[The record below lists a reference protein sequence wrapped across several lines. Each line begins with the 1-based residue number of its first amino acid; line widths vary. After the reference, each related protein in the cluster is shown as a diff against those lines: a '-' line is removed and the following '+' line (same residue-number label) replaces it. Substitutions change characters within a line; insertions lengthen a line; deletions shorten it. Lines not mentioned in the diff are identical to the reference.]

1 MESNLVM
8 TIILGIIS
16 PVVTAVIGLIAYKM
30 IKKQFAF
37 AQRQHQVQ
45 GLLDAFKILDTDE
58 HRNSRSR
65 VYALYFEYLDTKQI
79 KSFKGSKDVERVR
92 GDFDVIGILVKTEN
106 IHKNDFLEMYGALA
120 YKCWH
125 CLKADIENER
135 DSRNFPKFM
144 YYFQWLANASH
155 NYWLQNNDVDLSM
168 IKLYHPD
175 DPTRWVDFSTK

>member
-8 TIILGIIS
+8 AIILGIIS

-30 IKKQFAF
+30 IKKQFAS
-37 AQRQHQVQ
+37 AQTQHQVQ

-58 HRNSRSR
+58 HRNSRSM
-65 VYALYFEYLDTKQI
+65 VYALYFEYLDTKQL
-79 KSFKGSKDVERVR
+79 KSFKGSKDVESVR
-92 GDFDVIGILVKTEN
+92 GAFDVMGILVKTEN
-106 IHKNDFLEMYGALA
+106 IHKNDFLEMYGVLA
-120 YKCWH
+120 YRCWQ

-155 NYWLQNNDVDLSM
+155 NYWFQNNDVDLSR

-175 DPTRWVDFSTK
+175 DPTRWVDFSIK